1 MPTDRSSR
9 YPDPVPPGRRAPSRP
24 VAIGGAVVAFLGVLI
39 AVMGVVAGFGAF
51 AARVGDL
58 TRIPAGESRTV
69 VLAAG
74 PQALYQTGAATGFA
88 TTPAVSVQGPDGAA
102 ITVTA
107 RTTDS
112 FSGGND
118 KLRQLA
124 TFDAPVAG
132 SYVVQVDA
140 VEGATT
146 DGVAVG
152 PPYDDLATTSTGV
165 LTIAVVVGGVLFVVG
180 VVAFVVGLSRCE
192 RSLEAGP
199 DDEGPA
205 TA

>member
-24 VAIGGAVVAFLGVLI
+24 VAIGGAIVAFLGVLI
-39 AVMGVVAGFGAF
+39 AVMGVVGGFGAF
-51 AARVGDL
+51 AARVGEL

-74 PQALYQTGAATGFA
+74 SQALYQVGAPAGFA
-88 TTPAVSVQGPDGAA
+88 TTPAVSVLGPDGAA
-102 ITVTA
+102 ITITA
-107 RTTDS
+107 RSSDS
-112 FSGGND
+112 FSGGSD
-118 KLRQLA
+118 RLRQLA
-124 TFDAPVAG
+124 TFDAPTAG
-132 SYVVQVDA
+132 GYLVRVDA

-165 LTIAVVVGGVLFVVG
+165 LTIAVVVGGALFVVG
-180 VVAFVVGLSRCE
+180 IVAFVVGLSRRE
-192 RSLEAGP
+192 RAI
-199 DDEGPA
+199 DDGSAP
-205 TA
+205 T